1 MDSFESHRLRVWVHQ
16 LEGRKK
22 SVERVK
28 SFVVPGSW
36 SVLVGGICRGPWVSD
51 NVDCFEASITAMS
64 STKSE
69 VLNIRLQPVEM
80 HQIFYRRRD

>member
-28 SFVVPGSW
+28 SFVLLRSW
-36 SVLVGGICRGPWVSD
+36 SVLVERDLPWVSD
-51 NVDCFEASITAMS
+51 NVDCFKASITATS
-64 STKSE
+64 NTKAK
-69 VLNIRLQPVEM
+69 VPNVRLQLVEI
-80 HQIFYRRRD
+80 HQTF

>member
-1 MDSFESHRLRVWVHQ
+1 MGDVRLGYKVHQ

-36 SVLVGGICRGPWVSD
+36 SVLVERDLPWPVGERQRRLLRGF
-51 NVDCFEASITAMS
+51 N
-64 STKSE
+64 K
-69 VLNIRLQPVEM
+69 L
-80 HQIFYRRRD
+80 